1 MEAPYIIMT
10 EASCELTPELAKR
23 AGVEILPMSFTVD
36 GQTYAH
42 YTDWREL
49 SFEDFYNKLRGGSV
63 STTAAVNV
71 AELYRAMERHLKSGQ
86 DILFLCFS
94 SGLSSTRD
102 ACAMAAEELRAQYPE
117 RVIETIDTLSAS
129 IGQGL
134 LVLLAGQRRLAG
146 DTLQQTRDFVLNTRL
161 HVAHWF
167 TVQDLIYL
175 RRGGR
180 LSMASAAVG
189 TMLQIKP
196 VLSVDQDGKL
206 ITTDK
211 IRGRKAAIKSLIRH
225 MEETALPE
233 QNIIFVGHAD
243 CPEDAESLKNLILEH
258 YPSCEVPVI
267 PQGPVIGS
275 HTGPGFLA
283 LAFLASHR

>member
-196 VLSVDQDGKL
+196 ILRVDEEGRL
-206 ITTDK
+206 ASADK
-211 IRGRKAAIKSLIRH
+211 ARGRKASMQSLLRH
-225 MEETALPE
+225 MEESALRPVKTVMIAHG
-233 QNIIFVGHAD
+233 NS
-243 CPEDAESLKNLILEH
+243 PEDAQELSRQVQNRLHPKETLI
-258 YPSCEVPVI
+258 VPL
-267 PQGPVIGS
+267 GPVIGA
-275 HTGPGFLA
+275 HVGPGFLA
-283 LAFLASHR
+283 LTFLAEGR